1 MKQFKTALL
10 AGAFALATTVS
21 FAQVGV
27 GAGTGATGGVNIG
40 SGNAGT
46 NMKSNTVVN
55 ANVGGTSA
63 KVGADASG
71 NAAVKKKSTTTTG
84 SGAAGAKVNGTVK

>member
-27 GAGTGATGGVNIG
+27 SAGTGATGGANVG
-40 SGNAGT
+40 TGNAGT
-46 NMKSNTVVN
+46 QMNSN
-55 ANVGGTSA
+55 AKVGGTNA

-71 NAAVKKKSTTTTG
+71 NTAAKKKSTTTTG
-84 SGAAGAKVNGTVK
+84 SAGAGAGVGATVK